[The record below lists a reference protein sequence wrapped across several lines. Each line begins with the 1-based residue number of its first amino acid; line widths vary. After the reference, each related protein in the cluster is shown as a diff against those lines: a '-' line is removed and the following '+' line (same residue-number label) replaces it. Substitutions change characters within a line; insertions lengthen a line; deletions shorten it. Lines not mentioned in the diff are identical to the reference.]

1 MNANI
6 EAILFDMGGT
16 LRYTTRRTPAE
27 QAQLYEQMMA
37 LIGAR
42 QPVEDFS
49 SMLGERAHAYK
60 QWAGKTHVE
69 LKESDL
75 WTRWML
81 PDYPPESIAP
91 AAVQLNQLFRE
102 AQGRRIPFPETPEVV
117 TELFRRGYRLGLV
130 SNTTSSVEVP
140 AMLRELRLSG
150 LFETVIL
157 SAVAGVRKPSPG
169 LLLEAAA
176 RMGVATQKCAY
187 IGDRVDRDLAAARE
201 AGFAAAVIIDQAQP
215 ECIAVENTGLT
226 PDAVIDN
233 LRDLLALFPARPAPR
248 PEIVYDAA
256 LSTMYAIDNFPNLA
270 DFFEFARRAGFTRV
284 ELNHKVTSAMLEGID
299 LSRCP
304 IGSVHEP
311 CPADISETELKRR
324 GWLISAVDE
333 ASRIEGVNSIKR
345 SIDLA
350 RQAGAKVVVIHAGE
364 VVPDTQKL
372 ERKLRAMVASR
383 DTGTSQYRT
392 IQAQMIALRAE
403 AARASFA
410 ALKQSIL
417 DLLAYADGTGICLGL
432 ENRYHFLEMPSP
444 DELEIL
450 LGLAGPERIGF
461 VYDIGHAFTL
471 EYLGFY
477 PARAWLERFAGRT
490 VLTHLHDLVDTTD
503 HYAPGLGT
511 ADFRMAGERLGE
523 GVFRTCEIQTFN
535 LPEQVKAG
543 LQYLAEQGCINTL

>member
-6 EAILFDMGGT
+6 EAVLFDMGGT
-16 LRYTTRRTPAE
+16 LRYTMSRTPAE

-49 SMLGERAHAYK
+49 SMLGERARAYK
-60 QWAGKTHVE
+60 EWAGKTHVE

-81 PDYPPESIAP
+81 PDYPPEQITQ
-91 AAVQLNQLFRE
+91 AAVQLNQLYRE
-102 AQGRRIPFPETPEVV
+102 SLGQRIPFPETREVII
-117 TELFRRGYRLGLV
+117 ELFRRGYRLGLV

-157 SAVAGVRKPSPG
+157 SAVSGVRKPSPG

-176 RMGVATQKCAY
+176 RMGVAPQKCAY

-215 ECIAVENTGLT
+215 ERIAVENTSWS
-226 PDAVIDN
+226 PDAVIVN
-233 LRDLLALFPARPAPR
+233 LRELLSIFPARPAPQ
-248 PEIVYDAA
+248 PETVYDAA

-270 DFFEFARRAGFTRV
+270 DFFEFARRAGFARV
-284 ELNHKVTSAMLEGID
+284 ELNHKVTTAMLEDID
-299 LSRCP
+299 LRCCP
-304 IGSVHEP
+304 ISSVHEP
-311 CPADISETELKRR
+311 CPADISESELKRR

-333 ASRIEGVNSIKR
+333 AARIEGVNAIKR

-350 RQAGAKVVVIHAGE
+350 RRAEAKVVVIHAGE
-364 VVPDTQKL
+364 AIPDTQKL
-372 ERKLRAMVASR
+372 ERKLRAMVESR
-383 DTGTSQYRT
+383 DTNPAHYRA
-392 IQAQMIALRAE
+392 IQAQMIDLRSE
-403 AARASFA
+403 AAPASFA
-410 ALKQSIL
+410 AVKRSIQE
-417 DLLAYADGTGICLGL
+417 LLAYADGTDITLGL
-432 ENRYHFLEMPSP
+432 ENRYHFLEIPSP

-471 EYLGFY
+471 EHLGFY
-477 PARAWLERFAGRT
+477 PARVWLDRFAGRT
-490 VLTHLHDLVDTTD
+490 VLTHLHDLINTTD

-523 GVFRTCEIQTFN
+523 DVFRTCEIQTFN
-535 LPEQVKAG
+535 LPEHVKAG
-543 LQYLAEQGCINTL
+543 LQYLALQGCINTL